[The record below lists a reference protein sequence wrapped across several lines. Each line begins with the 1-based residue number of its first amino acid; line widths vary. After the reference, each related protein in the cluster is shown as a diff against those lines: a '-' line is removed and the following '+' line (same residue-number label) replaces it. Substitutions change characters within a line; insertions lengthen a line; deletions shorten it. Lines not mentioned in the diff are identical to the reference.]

1 MLFVPIDGN
10 GHGEGAG
17 LDAVQQ
23 EGQLGHLRDG
33 HEGRLQAGRHGQQ
46 RQHLK
51 DGEFS

>member
-1 MLFVPIDGN
+1 MLFVPIDCH

-17 LDAVQQ
+17 LDEVQQ

-46 RQHLK
+46 RQHLQ
-51 DGEFS
+51 DGE